1 MREDG
6 PDGPAGPAEDTDTD
20 PGSTHVAKAERTL
33 ETRERILSAACEV
46 IAEVGFEKIRM
57 RMVAEHAGVSTALLH
72 YHFENRERLFAEA
85 MTHSFAQTG
94 TELERD
100 ADTVPAS
107 VVLARILHNMLP
119 TDPELRQDWRLWQE
133 LWVRALRDETAQQ
146 LAVDLYD
153 QLHTWI
159 GTAIRRGIESGEFTD
174 CDVEATST
182 LLLALSDGFGIRL
195 MLGDPKIDLAAAQAA
210 IWRAVA
216 GTLGVP
222 DHFPEI

>member
-1 MREDG
+1 MTKD
-6 PDGPAGPAEDTDTD
+6 
-20 PGSTHVAKAERTL
+20 ERTL

-57 RMVAEHAGVSTALLH
+57 RMVAERAKVSTALLH

-85 MTHSFAQTG
+85 MTHSFGQTG

-100 ADTVPAS
+100 ADTVPAA

-119 TDPELRQDWRLWQE
+119 TDAELRQDWRLWQE
-133 LWVRALRDETAQQ
+133 LWVRALRDETAQH

-153 QLHTWI
+153 QLHAWI
-159 GTAIRRGIESGEFTD
+159 GQALRRGIDAGEFAD

-195 MLGDPKIDLAAAQAA
+195 MLGDPRIDLPTAQAA

-222 DHFPEI
+222 EAFPEI

>member
-6 PDGPAGPAEDTDTD
+6 PDGPAGSAEDTDPD
-20 PGSTHVAKAERTL
+20 PGSTHVAKAEGTL

-85 MTHSFAQTG
+85 MTH
-94 TELERD
+94 
-100 ADTVPAS
+100 
-107 VVLARILHNMLP
+107 
-119 TDPELRQDWRLWQE
+119 
-133 LWVRALRDETAQQ
+133 DETAQH

-159 GTAIRRGIESGEFTD
+159 GTAIRGASSRASSPT
-174 CDVEATST
+174 A
-182 LLLALSDGFGIRL
+182 
-195 MLGDPKIDLAAAQAA
+195 M
-210 IWRAVA
+210 WRRPA
-216 GTLGVP
+216 P
-222 DHFPEI
+222 CCSP

>member
-6 PDGPAGPAEDTDTD
+6 RDGRDGPDGPAEDTDTD

-57 RMVAEHAGVSTALLH
+57 RMVAEHAGASTGLAAAAGTVGAGPARRDRPAPGRRPVRPAALVDRPGH
-72 YHFENRERLFAEA
+72 PAGHRVGRVHRLRCGAA
-85 MTHSFAQTG
+85 
-94 TELERD
+94 
-100 ADTVPAS
+100 
-107 VVLARILHNMLP
+107 
-119 TDPELRQDWRLWQE
+119 
-133 LWVRALRDETAQQ
+133 
-146 LAVDLYD
+146 
-153 QLHTWI
+153 
-159 GTAIRRGIESGEFTD
+159 
-174 CDVEATST
+174 ST

-195 MLGDPKIDLAAAQAA
+195 MLGDPRVDLPAAQAA

-222 DHFPEI
+222 DAFPEIWPPADVPPAALTRGPKGP